1 MKKKQLLIL
10 AIAMALTSNVLTA
23 DTFDMGKVQVVG
35 KDAQEEKINQVKNE
49 LNLNMG
55 EKFNP
60 MPEIIPDSTQD
71 AIKPLTE
78 KKIIQNIHK
87 ENKEEISISLGLGNN
102 SANEIIIDGKGEKNG
117 YTGDIKISRQAKD
130 GYKSSVDDK
139 QSFISG
145 TVSSVG
151 EGSYN
156 LSVSGEYGSETF
168 GQRGTNA
175 LPTPNVEIE
184 DSGLRLG
191 INGHSTLEDG
201 AFFTGF
207 AKIDSLSREI
217 NNSQVNF
224 KEEDTVFSFN
234 SGASYL
240 KSLTPK
246 FKGKAAIQ
254 IKSDK
259 YTSTGN
265 PDRDC
270 TKTVLKLGGDYDLST
285 KAMANFGFKSISL
298 MSKDRI
304 APFLKLDYRWA
315 KPWQAILSYNEDLG
329 NDSLEEIFMPARYVS
344 DNPIAASH
352 KKRLQGTVNYKT
364 RKGHTLGID
373 IFSEK
378 EEDAIEYL
386 DFYDPGKAMLTSNF
400 RFVNDA
406 KRKGTTLRGAFK
418 IEDNFKLKIKT
429 TYQTPEDTASG
440 RRLSYEPKR
449 ILDVGFNYTE
459 GKFMMDFS
467 RRAEFDRTAYSTTTS
482 VGAEDYSRSDLVVRY
497 KINKTY
503 NAYLKIKD
511 LYDEAKQ
518 LRYDVPEEGRLSV
531 AGIEAH
537 F

>member
-1 MKKKQLLIL
+1 MKKKQLLTL

-35 KDAQEEKINQVKNE
+35 KDAQEEKIDQVKNE
-49 LNLNMG
+49 LNLSMG
-55 EKFNP
+55 DKFNP
-60 MPEIIPDSTQD
+60 MPEIIPDSNQD

-87 ENKEEISISLGLGNN
+87 ENKEEISVSLGLGN
-102 SANEIIIDGKGEKNG
+102 SGANEIIIDGKGEKNG
-117 YTGDIKISRQAKD
+117 YTGDIRISRQAKD
-130 GYKSSVDDK
+130 GYKSSVEDK
-139 QSFISG
+139 KGLIAG

-156 LSVSGEYGSETF
+156 LTFSGEYGYETF
-168 GQRGTNA
+168 GQRGTNI
-175 LPTPNVEIE
+175 LPTPNVKIE
-184 DSGLRLG
+184 DSGIRFG
-191 INGHSTLEDG
+191 VNGHSTLEDG

-207 AKIDSLSREI
+207 AKIDSLSRDTT
-217 NNSQVNF
+217 NSRVNF
-224 KEEDTVFSFN
+224 NQEDSVFSFN
-234 SGASYL
+234 TGASYL

-246 FKGKAAIQ
+246 FKGKAAVQ
-254 IKSDK
+254 IKSDE

-265 PDRDC
+265 PDRDF
-270 TKTVLKLGGDYDLST
+270 TKSALELGGDYELSN
-285 KAMANFGFKSISL
+285 KAVANFGFKSINL
-298 MSKDRI
+298 MSKNSI
-304 APFLKLDYRWA
+304 SPFFKLDYRWS
-315 KPWQAILSYNEDLG
+315 KPWQAIVSYNEDLG
-329 NDSLEEIFMPARYVS
+329 NDSMEEIFMPARYVS
-344 DNPIAASH
+344 DNPIKASH

-364 RKGHTLGID
+364 RKGHTLGVD
-373 IFSEK
+373 VFSEK

-386 DFYDPGKAMLTSNF
+386 DFYDPGKAMLTSTF
-400 RFVNDA
+400 RFVPDA

-429 TYQTPEDTASG
+429 TYQTPEDNATG

-467 RRAEFDRTAYSTTTS
+467 RRAEFDRTAHSTTAS
-482 VGAEDYSRSDLVVRY
+482 MGAEDYSRSDLIVRY